1 MASTRTSPR
10 NHSKSKGVV
19 SDKSTSLKETQTQLS
34 HKASWDSNSVRVFL
48 QLIANEISKGNQPFL
63 VLSQAGYKSSRK
75 FQRKTGKKH
84 GLKQLKNKYM
94 SLKKEWQAWTKLMD
108 SSKGVSEI
116 GFDYDTGLFQ
126 APDEWWDKMESVS
139 TCTNKFHI
147 CHLPVHFLLLHSTSI
162 KFIYMKYNVYL
173 FYTCTCL
180 LINKACAKFRKKTLE
195 HRDLMET
202 VFMGTAA
209 TGKHHWTPGENLPEA
224 ATDSSDSVCSL
235 GAQPFADP
243 IPTGVQDVDSDS
255 SLEHVPIEKAK
266 RRKTPSTSV
275 SKSKKATSG
284 ASVIAESM
292 NRMTD
297 VVRSKN
303 QQVTVRHLT
312 GNESLY
318 TISECMHKLSSIP
331 SLIGTPLFHF
341 ASTLMDNADYREVMM
356 CQPDDD
362 HLIGWLTQK
371 QLQCTTSGPFANLF
385 GGRRM

>member
-1 MASTRTSPR
+1 MASTCTSPR
-10 NHSKSKGVV
+10 NHSKSKGIV
-19 SDKSTSLKETQTQLS
+19 SDKSSSLEETQNQLS

-48 QLIANEISKGNQPFL
+48 QLIANEISKGNRPFL
-63 VLSQAGYKSSRK
+63 VLSQAGYKSLSRK
-75 FQRKTGKKH
+75 FERKTGKKH

-108 SSKGVSEI
+108 SSKGVSGI

-126 APDEWWDKMESVS
+126 APDEWWDKMES
-139 TCTNKFHI
+139 
-147 CHLPVHFLLLHSTSI
+147 
-162 KFIYMKYNVYL
+162 
-173 FYTCTCL
+173 
-180 LINKACAKFRKKTLE
+180 INKVCAKFRKKTLE

-202 VFMGTAA
+202 VFMGASA
-209 TGKHHWTPGENLPEA
+209 TGKHHWTPGEIVSEA
-224 ATDSSDSVCSL
+224 DEASSDSVRSL

-243 IPTGVQDVDSDS
+243 IPAGVHDVDSDS
-255 SLEHVPIEKAK
+255 SLEHVPIEKPK
-266 RRKTPSTSV
+266 KRKTPSTSV

-292 NRMTD
+292 DRMTD

-318 TISECMHKLSSIP
+318 TISECRHKLSSIP
-331 SLIGTPLFHF
+331 SMIGTSLFHF
-341 ASTLMDNADYREVMM
+341 ASTLMDNADYREIMM

-362 HLIGWLTQK
+362 TSLDGLHRNSSSVLRWRLLQTCLGVAGCDVAVLRVFKKHLLVFLFKMLTYGIVGNVLK
-371 QLQCTTSGPFANLF
+371 QDGAV
-385 GGRRM
+385 

>member
-19 SDKSTSLKETQTQLS
+19 SDKSTSLEETQTQLS

-48 QLIANEISKGNQPFL
+48 QLIANEISKGNRPFL
-63 VLSQAGYKSSRK
+63 VLSQAGYKSLSRK

-108 SSKGVSEI
+108 SSKGVSGI

-126 APDEWWDKMESVS
+126 APDEWWDKMES
-139 TCTNKFHI
+139 
-147 CHLPVHFLLLHSTSI
+147 
-162 KFIYMKYNVYL
+162 
-173 FYTCTCL
+173 
-180 LINKACAKFRKKTLE
+180 INKACAKFRKKTLE

-202 VFMGTAA
+202 VFMGAAA
-209 TGKHHWTPGENLPEA
+209 TRKHRWTPGENLPEA
-224 ATDSSDSVCSL
+224 ATDSSDSVRSL

-243 IPTGVQDVDSDS
+243 IPIGVQDVDSDS

-284 ASVIAESM
+284 SSVIAESM

-303 QQVTVRHLT
+303 QQVTVRYLT

-331 SLIGTPLFHF
+331 FLIGTPLFHF

-362 HLIGWLTQK
+362 HIIGWLTQK
-371 QLQCTTSGPFANLF
+371 QLQCTASGPFANLF